1 MYRHHLLIA
10 MSIPKAP
17 SFTPHTTTF
26 RAEGKVQVGTWQGT
40 RMTRI
45 SLVHLPPSFCSYS
58 VTQATFQVLHSH
70 MELEVSITDRADRD
84 RFQPHRKFCWTEPK
98 SEFMLEGPTFPKHV
112 SSRSLNGIK
121 ALFTEKKWRWL
132 LGWEPTTKEE
142 QEGNPQSCGWGQ
154 NPKCEHG
161 VQEK

>member
-1 MYRHHLLIA
+1 MAGDENDKNFSCASTPFLLQLLSYTSHL
-10 MSIPKAP
+10 SSAP
-17 SFTPHTTTF
+17 QPHG
-26 RAEGKVQVGTWQGT
+26 A
-40 RMTRI
+40 
-45 SLVHLPPSFCSYS
+45 
-58 VTQATFQVLHSH
+58 
-70 MELEVSITDRADRD
+70 ITDRADRD

-154 NPKCEHG
+154 NPECEHG